1 MTISFTSNL
10 GFIKNSFHGA
20 YAKISVYAKMVAVK
34 SILERSAFLELLNL
48 HRKSMKTN
56 ENSWHLNEKYSNNV
70 RKKLKWA
77 FLEKIE
83 MIHIFQPSPS
93 LVLCLQYHSRN
104 KCLIMK
110 SIIQRSKC
118 FGVLVKIVFMRKML
132 FFLLSRPELTA
143 HASFCL
149 WLNCQ

>member
-70 RKKLKWA
+70 RKKLKRA

-104 KCLIMK
+104 HVAYHEINHPA
-110 SIIQRSKC
+110 I
-118 FGVLVKIVFMRKML
+118 KML
-132 FFLLSRPELTA
+132 WSACKNCIYEKNAILLII
-143 HASFCL
+143 
-149 WLNCQ
+149 